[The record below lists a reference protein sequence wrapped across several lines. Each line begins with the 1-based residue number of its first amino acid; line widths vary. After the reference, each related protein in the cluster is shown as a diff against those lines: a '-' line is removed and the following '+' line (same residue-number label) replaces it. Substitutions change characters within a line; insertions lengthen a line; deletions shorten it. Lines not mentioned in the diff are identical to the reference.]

1 MPAMYLHFYVY
12 AYLRKDGTPYYIG
25 KGKINRAFEDH
36 IWHKP
41 PKDRSR
47 IIFLE
52 TGLSEIGALAIERR
66 FIRWYGRK
74 DIGTG
79 ILRNQTDGGDGLTN
93 PSAETRKKM
102 SKSRQGK
109 CVGEDNPFYNKK
121 HSEESLLKISVN
133 RKGKGLGPFS
143 QERCDNIS
151 MSLKGKP
158 KSAEW
163 SAVAKQ
169 NRTKRPWTDSRKN
182 ACTKVMT
189 PAGIFESMSAAGRYF
204 GVSQTAIAYR
214 IKTKITDY
222 YLIKY
227 GK

>member
-74 DIGTG
+74 AIGTG

-121 HSEESLLKISVN
+121 TFRRI
-133 RKGKGLGPFS
+133 
-143 QERCDNIS
+143 II
-151 MSLKGKP
+151 
-158 KSAEW
+158 
-163 SAVAKQ
+163 
-169 NRTKRPWTDSRKN
+169 KN
-182 ACTKVMT
+182 
-189 PAGIFESMSAAGRYF
+189 
-204 GVSQTAIAYR
+204 
-214 IKTKITDY
+214 
-222 YLIKY
+222 
-227 GK
+227 